1 MEDNDINNNLIIK
14 TLRKKQLST
23 EPRFYVYSYTDP
35 TNNIVRYIGKGCG
48 YRVTDFNRHNS
59 VVVRWCNSLLN
70 NGLTPTITIIKDNMI
85 ELDAFNLEKEL
96 VKQYGNVFDHTGT
109 LFNFTAG
116 GEGYSGGLRERR
128 SSTLETKEKC
138 RIASTGRKMS
148 DETKRKMSEKKLN
161 IKGTRRT
168 PVIIYGVLYE
178 SISEAAIAIGWTI
191 QKLSTKLSKEYCED
205 FQYQDEL
212 KMRLSVANRKNRRK
226 TKLRKDN
233 DLISLNNYKEHM
245 ENIVA
250 EKENKIN
257 ILLNDIH
264 ELKQNNISD
273 KLLEELELIRKEYE
287 DFINSVTPSN

>member
-59 VVVRWCNSLLN
+59 VVVRWYNSLLN
-70 NGLTPTITIIKDNMI
+70 NGLAPIITIIKDNMI

-96 VKQYGNVFDHTGT
+96 VTQYGNVFNHTGT
-109 LFNFTAG
+109 LFNFATG
-116 GEGYSGGLRERR
+116 GEGYSGGNRKRMPPTAETRE
-128 SSTLETKEKC
+128 KG

-148 DETKRKMSEKKLN
+148 DKTKRKMSEKKQN

-178 SISEAAIAIGWTI
+178 SISEAANAIGWRI
-191 QKLSTKLSKEYCED
+191 AKLSKHLASGYYEE
-205 FQYQDEL
+205 FKYQDEL
-212 KMRLSVANRKNRRK
+212 KMRLSIASRKNRRK
-226 TKLRKDN
+226 SPGVSKN

-245 ENIVA
+245 ENIVI

-273 KLLEELELIRKEYE
+273 KLLEEMELIRKEYDE
-287 DFINSVTPSN
+287 YLKFSPP

>member
-96 VKQYGNVFDHTGT
+96 VKQHGNVFDHTGT
-109 LFNFTAG
+109 LFNFASG
-116 GEGYSGGLRERR
+116 GEGYSGGRRERR
-128 SSTLETKEKC
+128 TATLETKEKC

-178 SISEAAIAIGWTI
+178 SISEASAAIGWRI
-191 QKLSTKLSKEYCED
+191 AKLSKHLASGYYEE
-205 FQYQDEL
+205 FKYQDEL
-212 KMRLSVANRKNRRK
+212 NMRLSIASRKNRRK
-226 TKLRKDN
+226 SPGVSKN
-233 DLISLNNYKEHM
+233 DLIYLNNYKEHM

-273 KLLEELELIRKEYE
+273 KLLEELELIRKEYDE
-287 DFINSVTPSN
+287 YLKFAPP